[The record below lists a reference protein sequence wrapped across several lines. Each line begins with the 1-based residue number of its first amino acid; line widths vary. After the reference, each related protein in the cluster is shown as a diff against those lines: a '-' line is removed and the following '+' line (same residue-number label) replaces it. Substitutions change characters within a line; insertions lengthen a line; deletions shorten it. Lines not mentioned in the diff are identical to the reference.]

1 MAYRTSFAGMAFQL
15 ERLHPWNVVQLGH
28 IPKEALMATCVPV
41 RDLKSTAEFAALVER
56 EHDVAVTK
64 NGYEIMHCLSEH
76 EYRIV
81 QDEVARARLLSRMLL
96 AEQEMEADAYGDYD
110 EFAASLRNEYGL

>member
-1 MAYRTSFAGMAFQL
+1 
-15 ERLHPWNVVQLGH
+15 
-28 IPKEALMATCVPV
+28 MATCVPV